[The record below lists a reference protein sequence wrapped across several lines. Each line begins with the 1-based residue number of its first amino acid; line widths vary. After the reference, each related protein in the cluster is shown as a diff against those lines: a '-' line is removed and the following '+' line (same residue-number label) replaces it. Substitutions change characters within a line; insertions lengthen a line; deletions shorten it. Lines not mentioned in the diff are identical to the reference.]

1 MKALILDSGSDNH
14 RGLFSRLSKNKHYPQ
29 QTIIVEFNGLTG
41 LGKTSVTKVLIE
53 ELNKLG
59 YKTVD
64 RYYRYT
70 FLHSMRH
77 PFPELFSPRLYWLV
91 KSFAKSLLPPKK
103 RSHIEKISYFA
114 QKYKSIE
121 KHSHVDFAII
131 DEAIIQFFAAIA
143 FSDRIPVSTKVDAIV
158 KKLKKMNISFVRVD
172 CVPNIDEAE
181 KRIMSR
187 PSKRLK
193 VERMQKSDRLQ
204 KLEAE
209 AANIN
214 YLRTVFSKVY
224 EDQQVITI
232 DTTTANPIENAQIV
246 LEKILKIKNN
256 NENTCRR

>member
-1 MKALILDSGSDNH
+1 MGTSILNNGPDDR
-14 RGLFSRLSKNKHYPQ
+14 RGLFPRLRNNKHHSQ

-41 LGKTSVTKVLIE
+41 LGKTSVAKVLIE
-53 ELNKLG
+53 ELNKQG

-64 RYYRYT
+64 RYYRYI
-70 FLHSMRH
+70 FLHSMHH

-91 KSFAKSLLPPKK
+91 KSFANSLFPPKK
-103 RSHIEKISYFA
+103 RSHVEKISYFA

-187 PSKRLK
+187 PSKGLN
-193 VERMQKSDRLQ
+193 VERMQKGDRLK
-204 KLEAE
+204 KLETE

-214 YLRTVFSKVY
+214 YLRSVFSKIY

-246 LEKILKIKNN
+246 LEYILKIKNN
-256 NENTCRR
+256 NENTYSR